1 MNLYQRKLE
10 DHSFDFSDV
19 TTEKRRCNS
28 CSLYRG
34 QEYIGEL
41 LIDNCVI
48 QLKNNGDTY
57 LIKSAERDWLLSRRF
72 RRIVTPETHWYDL
85 VEKVR

>member
-1 MNLYQRKLE
+1 MNK
-10 DHSFDFSDV
+10 FDFSNV
-19 TTEKRRCNS
+19 TTVLQWWNT

-34 QEYIGEL
+34 QVFIGQL

-48 QLKNNGDTY
+48 QLKAGDTY